1 MNKLKYYTLNLGIS
15 YLIALF
21 LLFISS
27 VIFTYTNIN
36 DNYLSTF
43 VFVSVI
49 ISTMIGSLLM
59 ARKLKEKGILYGALF
74 GLIYCAIIYLFTSI
88 IYTGFFVS
96 NTLWMY
102 LGMSTLAGIVG
113 GIIGVNI

>member
-1 MNKLKYYTLNLGIS
+1 MNKLKYYSINLVIS

-21 LLFISS
+21 FLFISS

-36 DNYLSTF
+36 DNYLNTF
-43 VFVSVI
+43 VFISII
-49 ISTMIGSLLM
+49 ISAMIGSLLM
-59 ARKLKEKGILYGALF
+59 GRKIKEKGIVYGALF
-74 GLIYCAIIYLFTSI
+74 GIIYCLLIYLFTSI

-96 NTLWMY
+96 NTLWVY
-102 LGMSTLAGIVG
+102 LGVSTLAGIVG